1 MSTRKITEKLS
12 PALLK
17 IGIAIC
23 LFCIGIFFFIAW
35 LLEYKDTSSG
45 SITITTTAIP
55 LELYAKETGQLK
67 LLIKNNSSI
76 SEGDFLGYIK
86 NTTNMEDGL
95 YLLDQINEM
104 STISTIQQFATFV
117 NALDQKELGS
127 IAPSVVNLSNQ
138 IKAYQVFIETDRHQE
153 MVAAKK
159 KQIDLY
165 KNYVALIDKK
175 IELHNS
181 NTVIVEQQLLVDQ
194 QLYEED
200 VLSKRQLENAKRA
213 LNKESIEG
221 RLVDFQSTISETN
234 IKIAIQ
240 EEHILDLGNAFQKEK
255 MLFKEK
261 IINQF
266 QLLRNS
272 VNNWKEKYLIIADMS
287 GKLIYSDY
295 LSDYLFIK
303 KDSKIMTISPTNNE
317 EYLGILKLPVKGISK
332 VKPGQPVQIR
342 VDNYPFSEFG
352 ILEGR
357 VTTIANIPNNNS
369 YIVQVDFP
377 NNLHSTYDIDFKF
390 QQLMTGQA
398 DVITSKLSLWQRV
411 YNQMRS
417 IQHN

>member
-138 IKAYQVFIETDRHQE
+138 IKAYQVFIETDRHRE